1 MRVLRPFFIGLTIAT
16 AALAQECPEL
26 EAPRALYGVRQLMM
40 EPYANT
46 YTVGEFIDARLDELR
61 DPLPGG
67 GYRWVKFV
75 RPSGD
80 APIEK
85 REHLVSSDQIT
96 GEFETFEAEAGHP
109 FAVRVVVP
117 RKRSL
122 LKANKDVYVGNVRI
136 RYSVNGK
143 EKTLEKKVNEWLP
156 PDTSRSFDLGGIADH
171 ADASVEVA
179 TRSANVRE
187 ALAEIHFRLAVA
199 QDDPENPNA
208 EAIASLKRIRPT
220 IDPMTV
226 DLEIG
231 KLERRL
237 FPGIDVIPFTTIGYR
252 VREAEKL
259 ILSEKEED
267 QAKGKKMLTE
277 VIRTLPR

>member
-1 MRVLRPFFIGLTIAT
+1 MRVLRPMVVSLIIAT
-16 AALAQECPEL
+16 AAMAQECPEL
-26 EAPRALYGVRQLMM
+26 EALRALYGVRQLMM

-67 GYRWVKFV
+67 GYRWVRFI

-85 REHLVSSDQIT
+85 REHLVNSDQTT
-96 GEFETFEAEAGHP
+96 GEFETFEGEAGHP
-109 FAVRVVVP
+109 FSVRVVVP

-136 RYSVNGK
+136 RYSVDGK
-143 EKTLEKKVNEWLP
+143 QKTLEKKVNEWLT
-156 PDTSRSFDLGGIADH
+156 PDTSRTFDLGGIADH
-171 ADASVEVA
+171 AEATVEVA
-179 TRSANVRE
+179 TRPASVKE

-220 IDPMTV
+220 IDPYTV

-237 FPGIDVIPFTTIGYR
+237 FPGIDVIPFTTIGFR
-252 VREAEKL
+252 IREAEKL

-267 QAKGKKMLTE
+267 QVKGKKMLTE

>member
-1 MRVLRPFFIGLTIAT
+1 MRVIRLLIVSLIIAT
-16 AALAQECPEL
+16 AAVAQECPEL
-26 EAPRALYGVRQLMM
+26 EALRALYGVRQLMM

-46 YTVGEFIDARLDELR
+46 YTIGEFIDARLDDLR

-67 GYRWVKFV
+67 GYRWVRFV

-85 REHLVSSDQIT
+85 REHLVSSDQTT

-109 FAVRVVVP
+109 FSVRVVVP

-122 LKANKDVYVGNVRI
+122 LKANKDVYVGSVRI
-136 RYSVNGK
+136 RYSVDGK
-143 EKTLEKKVNEWLP
+143 QKTLEKKVNEWLP
-156 PDTSRSFDLGGIADH
+156 PDTSRTFDLGGIADH
-171 ADASVEVA
+171 AEATVEVA
-179 TRSANVRE
+179 TRSANVKE

-220 IDPMTV
+220 IDPYTV

-252 VREAEKL
+252 IREAEKL

-267 QAKGKKMLTE
+267 QVKGKKMLTE